1 MKASVSYR
9 IWVIAIV
16 ILFIVPITNEFAS
29 ALEVFTENSNPYGST
44 YGQWTAKWWTWVLST
59 PTNIN
64 QVTDTSGINCAQGQS
79 GIVWFLAGTTGGH
92 VERSCSIPSGKAILF
107 PVVNTECSYAEFPKL
122 KSESDLRQCAVSEQG
137 QVTSTEVKVD
147 GTPLQ
152 SSQMVRVQSPL
163 FSFVF
168 PSNNI
173 FGAPAGPS
181 QAVSAGLWVFLHPL
195 TTGSHQI
202 SFKAVE
208 GTFTT
213 TAPVNSV
220 QDVVYH
226 LTVQ

>member
-1 MKASVSYR
+1 
-9 IWVIAIV
+9 
-16 ILFIVPITNEFAS
+16 
-29 ALEVFTENSNPYGST
+29 
-44 YGQWTAKWWTWVLST
+44 
-59 PTNIN
+59 
-64 QVTDTSGINCAQGQS
+64 
-79 GIVWFLAGTTGGH
+79 
-92 VERSCSIPSGKAILF
+92 LF